1 MYRTVILSC
10 IPEYCTQVMP
20 SARHARKL
28 IAVAAAFALT
38 ACSSGAVPTTYDLSA
53 PRSDASGPLS
63 ARGQLIVAEPR
74 AVQALDSERILVRE
88 ATGAISFLGGGQ
100 WSDRVPRL
108 VQARLIQTFENVGRR
123 AAVARPGE
131 RLVADYQLNTDIR
144 SFQIASATGTA
155 EIEISAQ
162 LVNDRSGRV
171 AAARIFRASE
181 PVASVDA
188 GNAAAALDRALGR
201 ILIEIVR
208 WSR

>member
-1 MYRTVILSC
+1 MR
-10 IPEYCTQVMP
+10 
-20 SARHARKL
+20 SARYCRHPAL
-28 IAVAAAFALT
+28 LAAALALS
-38 ACSSGAVPTTYDLSA
+38 ACAGAVPTTYDLSA
-53 PRSDASGPLS
+53 PRSETSGPLS

-88 ATGAISFLGGGQ
+88 TSGAISFLGGGQ

-144 SFQIASATGTA
+144 SFQIAAATGTA
-155 EIEISAQ
+155 EIEVSAQ
-162 LVNDRSGRV
+162 LVNDRTGRV

-181 PVASVDA
+181 PAGAVDA
-188 GNAAAALDRALGR
+188 ANAAAALDRALGR
-201 ILIEIVR
+201 VLVEIVR
-208 WSR
+208 WAR

>member
-1 MYRTVILSC
+1 MKYFA
-10 IPEYCTQVMP
+10 P
-20 SARHARKL
+20 HARKL
-28 IAVAAAFALT
+28 TLVAAALALA
-38 ACSSGAVPTTYDLSA
+38 ACSSGAAPTTYDLSS
-53 PRSDASGPLS
+53 PRTDAAGPLT

-88 ATGAISFLGGGQ
+88 TNGAISFLGGGQ

-131 RLVADYQLNTDIR
+131 RLVADFQLNTDIR
-144 SFQIASATGTA
+144 SFQIVSATGTA

-162 LVNDRSGRV
+162 LVNDRTGRV
-171 AAARIFRASE
+171 AVARIFRASE
-181 PVASVDA
+181 PAGAIDA
-188 GNAAAALDRALGR
+188 ANAAAALDRALSR
-201 ILIEIVR
+201 ILIDIVR

>member
-1 MYRTVILSC
+1 MRFAS
-10 IPEYCTQVMP
+10 Q
-20 SARHARKL
+20 ARKL
-28 IAVAAAFALT
+28 SLIVAALAL
-38 ACSSGAVPTTYDLSA
+38 AGCSSGAVPTTYDLTA
-53 PRSDASGPLS
+53 PRSDAAGPLS

-88 ATGAISFLGGGQ
+88 ASGAISFLGGGQ

-144 SFQIASATGTA
+144 SFQIATDTGTA

-162 LVNDRSGRV
+162 LVNDRTGRV
-171 AAARIFRASE
+171 ALARIFRSSE
-181 PVASVDA
+181 PVGAVDA
-188 GNAAAALDRALGR
+188 ANAAAALDRALSR
-201 ILIEIVR
+201 ILVDIVR